1 MIKTL
6 LNHFLVSSSVNRQS
20 KTCPEQGRRI
30 KNQKWIR
37 IVAIGVAFA
46 TCGAVAQAHQPKK
59 VPRIGYLSNTD
70 PARESTRAEWFN
82 WRSVASGVILSSVAA
97 ILAWPKI
104 EPWQLVLL
112 IAFSMGIGVWAANGF
127 LLLWD
132 KMYTANTHVHSMDN
146 KSPPLSTSAAS
157 NQLANNVSEKKA
169 SDLKAASISIKAHL
183 GFRAQSIECS
193 FKNMTLHG
201 MTECVYFVTN
211 LQQWSPE
218 HADYFR
224 ETEEFVPF
232 AIKGPPKLE
241 SGNLETHYGP
251 ANFHR
256 TRGGRLLCGPLPCA
270 QGLLVA
276 RQDSRRGVEEHPG
289 SNRALPGA
297 R

>member
-1 MIKTL
+1 MRNFWKFIW
-6 LNHFLVSSSVNRQS
+6 SSG
-20 KTCPEQGRRI
+20 KEE
-30 KNQKWIR
+30 
-37 IVAIGVAFA
+37 AFWTA
-46 TCGAVAQAHQPKK
+46 FSW
-59 VPRIGYLSNTD
+59 L
-70 PARESTRAEWFN
+70 AEWFN

-241 SGNLETHYGP
+241 SGVEPQKINLLSRLRKAIHIDG
-251 ANFHR
+251 
-256 TRGGRLLCGPLPCA
+256 TRDGQYMPYSKNVR
-270 QGLLVA
+270 
-276 RQDSRRGVEEHPG
+276 DG
-289 SNRALPGA
+289 SMWKLTLTVSS
-297 R
+297 